1 MFHRGNDKFRMLLLM
16 RNFFYIYKNDLQYL
30 KMKKKNSL
38 RRIGDEIENKN
49 DSIEF
54 QRNYCYIKYILSINK
69 GLLFCGLD
77 EQVCEKIVPKAF

>member
-16 RNFFYIYKNDLQYL
+16 RKNELQSL

-38 RRIGDEIENKN
+38 RRIEDEIENKN

-69 GLLFCGLD
+69 GLLFSGLD